1 MAAERIAIVGAGP
14 AGLATARAYREHG
27 GAGELT
33 LIGAEP
39 LLPHRRPPLPR
50 ECRRGELDA
59 RELPIEQRG
68 WFDERDVQLCLGRS
82 VREIDPRRGTLQL
95 AGDVDSGA
103 HATELRADA
112 IVLATGSEPLRPDI
126 PGLKDD
132 AVMTMRTVPDSV
144 ELAVRAR
151 AVAERGTD
159 GRRTSAKPLVV
170 IGTGFIG
177 CEIAASLA
185 LVGARVT
192 AIGQEPRPQQERL
205 GEQAGERIAGWLA
218 ELGVELIA
226 GAEVGAVRDGSTVE
240 LVDGRRIEAASIV
253 LGMGVSPR
261 GDLARAAS
269 LPLHEG
275 AVVVDEAMRVD
286 QASRAGEARCAVLA
300 VGDVAYAYNA
310 CAGRHLRVE
319 HWGDALGQGEV
330 AGSVLAGQPTAWDS
344 VPGFW
349 STIGEH
355 TLKYAAWGDGHD
367 DARFE
372 QHDDDAFT
380 VWYSRGGALVGVLSH
395 ERDED
400 YEHGR
405 ELISAGAA
413 IA

>member
-1 MAAERIAIVGAGP
+1 MVAERIAIVGAGP

-27 GAGELT
+27 GAGEVI
-33 LIGAEP
+33 LIGSEP
-39 LLPHRRPPLPR
+39 RLPHRRPPLTK
-50 ECRRGELDA
+50 EFLRGELDA
-59 RELPIEQRG
+59 RELPIEQRE
-68 WFDERDVQLCLGRS
+68 WFGEQDVQLCLGRRVS
-82 VREIDPRRGTLQL
+82 AIDPRRGVLEL
-95 AGDVDSGA
+95 AGEVESGA

-112 IVLATGSEPLRPDI
+112 IVLATGSEPLRPNI
-126 PGLKDD
+126 PGLDHE

-159 GRRTSAKPLVV
+159 GRRMSAKPLVV

-185 LVGARVT
+185 LMGARVT
-192 AIGQEPRPQQERL
+192 MIGQDPRPQQARL
-205 GEQAGERIAGWLA
+205 GEQVGERIASWLA

-226 GAEVGAVRDGSTVE
+226 GAEVSAVHEGSTVE
-240 LVDGRRIEAASIV
+240 LADGRRIEAASIV
-253 LGMGVSPR
+253 LGMGVRPR
-261 GDLARAAS
+261 GELAQTAC
-269 LPLHEG
+269 LPLHEE
-275 AVVVDEAMRVD
+275 AVVVDGSMRVE
-286 QASRAGEARCAVLA
+286 QASLTGEAQSTVLA

-310 CAGRHLRVE
+310 RAGRHLRVE

-330 AGSVLAGQPTAWDS
+330 AGSVLAGGPTAWDS

-372 QHDDDAFT
+372 QHDDGAFT
-380 VWYSRGGALVGVLSH
+380 VWYSRERALVGVLAH

-400 YEHGR
+400 YERGR

>member
-27 GAGELT
+27 GAGEVI
-33 LIGAEP
+33 LIGSEP
-39 LLPHRRPPLPR
+39 RLPHRRPPLTK
-50 ECRRGELDA
+50 EFLRGELDA
-59 RELPIEQRG
+59 RELPIEQRE
-68 WFDERDVQLCLGRS
+68 WFDEQDVQLYLGRRVS
-82 VREIDPRRGTLQL
+82 AIDPRQGTLEL
-95 AGDVDSGA
+95 AEEAEGGT

-126 PGLKDD
+126 PGLDDD
-132 AVMTMRTVPDSV
+132 AVMTMRTGPDSV

-151 AVAERGTD
+151 AVAEHVTD
-159 GRRTSAKPLVV
+159 GRHASAKPLLV

-185 LVGARVT
+185 LMGARVT
-192 AIGQEPRPQQERL
+192 MIGQEPRPQQARL
-205 GEQAGERIAGWLA
+205 GEQVGERIAGWLA

-226 GAEVGAVRDGSTVE
+226 GAEVSAVHEGRTVGLE
-240 LVDGRRIEAASIV
+240 DGRRIEAASIV

-261 GDLARAAS
+261 AELAQAAD

-275 AVVVDEAMRVD
+275 AVVVDGSMRVE
-286 QASRAGEARCAVLA
+286 QASRAGDAQCAVFA

-310 CAGRHLRVE
+310 QAGRHLRVE

-330 AGSVLAGQPTAWDS
+330 AGSVLTGEATAWDS

-372 QHDDDAFT
+372 QHDDGAFT
-380 VWYSRGGALVGVLSH
+380 VWYYREGALVGVLAH

-400 YEHGR
+400 YERGR
-405 ELISAGAA
+405 GLISAGAA
-413 IA
+413 VA

>member
-27 GAGELT
+27 GGGEVI
-33 LIGAEP
+33 LIGSEP
-39 LLPHRRPPLPR
+39 RLPHRRPPLTK
-50 ECRRGELDA
+50 EFLRGELDA
-59 RELPIEQRG
+59 RELPIEQRE
-68 WFDERDVQLCLGRS
+68 WFGEHDVQLCLGRRVS
-82 VREIDPRRGTLQL
+82 AIDPRQGALEL
-95 AGDVDSGA
+95 VDELERA
-103 HATELRADA
+103 TDATELRADA

-126 PGLKDD
+126 PGLDDD

-159 GRRTSAKPLVV
+159 GRRTSAKALVV

-185 LVGARVT
+185 LMGARVT
-192 AIGQEPRPQQERL
+192 MIGQEPRPQQARL
-205 GEQAGERIAGWLA
+205 GEQVGERIAGWLA

-226 GAEVGAVRDGSTVE
+226 GVEVSAVHEGSTVE
-240 LVDGRRIEAASIV
+240 LADGRRIEAASIV
-253 LGMGVSPR
+253 LGMGVRPR
-261 GDLARAAS
+261 GELAQAAG

-275 AVVVDEAMRVD
+275 GVVVDRTMRVD
-286 QASRAGEARCAVLA
+286 QVARAEEAQCAVLA

-310 CAGRHLRVE
+310 RAGRHLRVE

-330 AGSVLAGQPTAWDS
+330 AGSALAGEAAAWDS

-355 TLKYAAWGDGHD
+355 ALKYAAWGDGHD

-372 QHDDDAFT
+372 QHDDGAFT
-380 VWYSRGGALVGVLSH
+380 VWYSRGGALVGVLAH

-400 YEHGR
+400 YERGR
-405 ELISAGAA
+405 ELIEAGAG